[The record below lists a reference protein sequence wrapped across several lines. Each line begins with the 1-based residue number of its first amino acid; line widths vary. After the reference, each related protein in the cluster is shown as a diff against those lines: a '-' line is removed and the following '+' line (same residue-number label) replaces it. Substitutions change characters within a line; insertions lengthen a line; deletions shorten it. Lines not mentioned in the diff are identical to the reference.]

1 MSKYVCSV
9 CGYVYDEAN
18 GIPESGV
25 APGTRW
31 EDLPDDWTCPLC
43 GAEKSLFEKHDG
55 SALAAEGTIKPE
67 AAIPLEML
75 QFSPLEMS
83 AICTNLARGLEKQY
97 KKEESILLNELA
109 DYFKSVSKSSEEPS
123 FSQLSDLI
131 DKDLREGYAY
141 ANAAAAEV
149 KDRGALRALVW
160 GEKVTKVI
168 KSILSRYE
176 KQGEALIEDTDVH
189 VCTICGFIYIGDK
202 LPDVCPVCK
211 VPNWKFEKIE
221 GR

>member
-83 AICTNLARGLEKQY
+83 AICTNLAR
-97 KKEESILLNELA
+97 A
-109 DYFKSVSKSSEEPS
+109 
-123 FSQLSDLI
+123 
-131 DKDLREGYAY
+131 
-141 ANAAAAEV
+141 
-149 KDRGALRALVW
+149 
-160 GEKVTKVI
+160 
-168 KSILSRYE
+168 
-176 KQGEALIEDTDVH
+176 
-189 VCTICGFIYIGDK
+189 
-202 LPDVCPVCK
+202 
-211 VPNWKFEKIE
+211 WKTV
-221 GR
+221 